1 MKSLFL
7 KTCVLFLFL
16 TASVFGQTST
26 LQGTVTDQSGAII
39 PGATVTINGPGA
51 VARTAKADSNG
62 GYSFMGLAAGDYVVQ
77 AAAPDL
83 KLQQPAR
90 IRVQQTTQTLDLQL
104 QIITA
109 EQRIEVEEEATG
121 ITLTPEN
128 NASALVM
135 RGSDLDALA
144 DDADE
149 LRNDLRALAGP
160 SAGPSGGAI
169 YIDGFSGGELPTK
182 DTIREIRINQ
192 NPFSPQYDILGLGRI
207 VVFTKPGAD
216 QWRGNFFQHT
226 GSTVWNS

>member
-1 MKSLFL
+1 MRRPVSCVFFL
-7 KTCVLFLFL
+7 VFLFS
-16 TASVFGQTST
+16 ASVFGQTST

-39 PGATVTINGPGA
+39 PGATVTISGPGGL
-51 VARTAKADSNG
+51 AKAAKVDSNG
-62 GYSFMGLAAGDYVVQ
+62 GYSFTGLLAGDYLVQ
-77 AAAPDL
+77 ASAPDL
-83 KLQQPAR
+83 KLLQPAK
-90 IRVQQTTQTLDLQL
+90 IRLQPTTQTLDLQL

-109 EQRIEVEEEATG
+109 DQRIEVEEEATG

-182 DTIREIRINQ
+182 DSIREIRINQ
-192 NPFSPQYDILGLGRI
+192 NPFSPQYDKLGLGRI
-207 VVFTKPGAD
+207 EVFTKPGAD